1 MIYKMENN
9 LLGLHAKTSL
19 TSSLTTSKKANEIK
33 AQDVTK
39 TDAASA
45 RDGAYKNIQDEA
57 NQSSAQNTKPKGSS
71 LPNETAA
78 SGNKAVENAT
88 QSADANTSQE
98 VKQEGEAASSSKNP
112 QAITQNATDSEAETE
127 HDNTEENL
135 PVAML
140 INPEIQSEVIVKP
153 VAVEDDVEETA
164 STNSQL
170 SASDLEL
177 IQTRVDKGLLKE
189 APLSIKDHIASAIVP
204 SSDSPKSTSELP
216 PLAIEDDVVL
226 AKMDIGPQEELK
238 IKDADKGLEIDES
251 DIEAEAIHKKLAK
264 ELGSIEQ
271 TDESKIVK
279 PAAVAIDSQ
288 IKLESTVVKEKSS
301 ATDILNSS
309 QISDTKSIS
318 SAHHSKLTYKAEA
331 RPENPLA
338 DKIFLMINKNE
349 NSAKLMIEPAELG
362 PMEIKISQQ
371 DGTTHILFN
380 TQTLAAKDAI
390 QSQIN
395 ELRDIFGQQGLN
407 LGDVGVF
414 HQNEQ
419 SNNEQSFS
427 SNRGFSNTSEANA
440 TESISLVRNIRGLVD
455 LYA

>member
-1 MIYKMENN
+1 MENN

-19 TSSLTTSKKANEIK
+19 TTNLTASKKANEIK

-39 TDAASA
+39 TDTASA

-57 NQSSAQNTKPKGSS
+57 NQSSTQNAKPKGSS
-71 LPNETAA
+71 LPNETAN
-78 SGNKAVENAT
+78 SGNKVVEKAT
-88 QSADANTSQE
+88 QSADANTRQAATQE
-98 VKQEGEAASSSKNP
+98 EEAASSSQNP
-112 QAITQNATDSEAETE
+112 QAISKNTTDTEAEAE

-140 INPEIQSEVIVKP
+140 ITTEIQNEVIVNT
-153 VAVEDDVEETA
+153 VAVGDEVEKTV
-164 STNSQL
+164 STNNQL

-177 IQTRVDKGLLKE
+177 IKTRIDKDLLKE
-189 APLSIKDHIASAIVP
+189 APLSMKDHIAGSIIP

-216 PLAIEDDVVL
+216 PLAIEDDIVL

-251 DIEAEAIHKKLAK
+251 DIEAEAAIHKKLAK

-279 PAAVAIDSQ
+279 PIAVALDSQ
-288 IKLESTVVKEKSS
+288 LKLESTAVKEKTST
-301 ATDILNSS
+301 TDILNSN
-309 QISDTKSIS
+309 QISDTKLIS

-331 RPENPLA
+331 RPESPLA

-380 TQTLAAKDAI
+380 TQTLAAKEAI
-390 QSQIN
+390 QAQIN

-427 SNRGFSNTSEANA
+427 SNRGFSNTSEANT
-440 TESISLVRNIRGLVD
+440 TESITLVRNIRGLVD